1 MMKYKGM
8 YWNLISILIRKPMNK
23 RYGKKFTS
31 KTIKQA
37 NTIYRKMLN
46 ETDDIGADNP
56 MASNIYMAYPFMAI
70 WKAAD
75 GKIGIDDFGIIT
87 KEFMHRPIVKRFMGG
102 YDVNKSEDMNKMKNK
117 FHQMAKW
124 LNDHPEYEEKSWDF
138 NFDDTKHE
146 DGTYY
151 HFTRC
156 PIEAYARSHGF
167 LEILPVICDLDYL
180 TSEARHAVLHR
191 EQTLATGGEMCDY
204 WFVGDKIENPR

>member
-1 MMKYKGM
+1 
-8 YWNLISILIRKPMNK
+8 
-23 RYGKKFTS
+23 
-31 KTIKQA
+31 
-37 NTIYRKMLN
+37 
-46 ETDDIGADNP
+46 
-56 MASNIYMAYPFMAI
+56 
-70 WKAAD
+70 
-75 GKIGIDDFGIIT
+75 
-87 KEFMHRPIVKRFMGG
+87 
-102 YDVNKSEDMNKMKNK
+102 
-117 FHQMAKW
+117 MAKW